1 MRKYS
6 NFTKVK
12 ENSVARRTNFMF
24 KTIELIQSCKLYK
37 KYFWMVWNRY
47 VNSKKL
53 KFSIKAIRS
62 MDEKQKIE
70 EKNLNF

>member
-24 KTIELIQSCKLYK
+24 KTIELLQFPYFAKTLQESSYK
-37 KYFWMVWNRY
+37 V
-47 VNSKKL
+47 
-53 KFSIKAIRS
+53 
-62 MDEKQKIE
+62 
-70 EKNLNF
+70 

>member
-24 KTIELIQSCKLYK
+24 KTIELIQSP
-37 KYFWMVWNRY
+37 Y
-47 VNSKKL
+47 VVKTLQIIFL
-53 KFSIKAIRS
+53 KGLKSLGQF
-62 MDEKQKIE
+62 
-70 EKNLNF
+70 